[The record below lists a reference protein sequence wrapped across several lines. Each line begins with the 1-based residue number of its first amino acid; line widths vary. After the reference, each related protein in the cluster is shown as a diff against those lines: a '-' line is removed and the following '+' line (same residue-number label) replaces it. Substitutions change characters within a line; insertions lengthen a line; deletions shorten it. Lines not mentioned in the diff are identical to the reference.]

1 MVDTSIENPP
11 ILTRAEKE
19 QRRKE
24 REAALRLKNNR
35 LGLTVF
41 QISWIMVF
49 VAMIVVHSWVRFSSL
64 EWPPEGVSSPNPILP
79 TLSTIGMI
87 ASMLLAHQATKAV
100 KADNLAQFKTYWL
113 ATLGLAVA
121 FFLVMIYQFSVID
134 LADGQYAFVFRLM
147 IGYHGI
153 HAIVVGIFMV
163 QVFRYALR
171 GQYHAGNFW
180 AVEGTERLWHF
191 VAIAWILF
199 YIVLYLL

>member
-1 MVDTSIENPP
+1 MVDTNLETP

-24 REAALRLKNNR
+24 REAEIRLKNNR
-35 LGLTVF
+35 LGLTIF

-49 VAMIVVHSWVRFSSL
+49 MSLIVVHYWVRFSVP
-64 EWPPEGVSSPNPILP
+64 EWPPAGVSSPDLLLP
-79 TLSTIGMI
+79 TLSTIGVI
-87 ASMLLAHQATKAV
+87 ISMVLAHQATKAV
-100 KADNLAQFKTYWL
+100 KADNLSRFNALWL
-113 ATLGLAVA
+113 GTMGLMVA

-134 LADGQYAFVFRLM
+134 LTDGQYAFVFRLM
-147 IGYHGI
+147 IGYHGV

-163 QVFRYALR
+163 QVYRYALAGR
-171 GQYHAGNFW
+171 YHSKNFW

-199 YIVLYLL
+199 YVVLYLI